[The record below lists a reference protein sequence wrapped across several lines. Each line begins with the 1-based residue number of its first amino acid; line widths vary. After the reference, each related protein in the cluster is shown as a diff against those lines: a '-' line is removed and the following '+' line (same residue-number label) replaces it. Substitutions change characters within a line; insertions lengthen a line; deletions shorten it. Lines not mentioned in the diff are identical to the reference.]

1 MDLHIATVTHH
12 FLKFVHCRLS
22 RIIKRTDICEM
33 IGSLAASNRM
43 GEQNAD
49 FDYTYNVTYRPVSN
63 PARPISGS
71 FRENQA
77 EFEGLSGKVVAH
89 LLS

>member
-1 MDLHIATVTHH
+1 
-12 FLKFVHCRLS
+12 
-22 RIIKRTDICEM
+22 
-33 IGSLAASNRM
+33 M